1 MNTKGYLPHQTVKS
15 LVFWIL
21 SFCIAVATVA
31 EILEVWGVISDQVA
45 GHCLWTSWILGLGSV
60 AFLIVNYLFG
70 DLGGLLFGPASP
82 PPGLDPAFSDRLRK
96 AKVDSAQGELSSR
109 RDEPMR

>member
-1 MNTKGYLPHQTVKS
+1 MSTKGYLPHRTIKS

-21 SFCIAVATVA
+21 SFCIVVATVA
-31 EILEVWGVISDQVA
+31 EILEVWGVIDGEVA
-45 GHCLWTSWILGLGSV
+45 GHCLSTSLILGLGSV

-82 PPGLDPAFSDRLRK
+82 PPVLDPAFSERLK
-96 AKVDSAQGELSSR
+96 QAKVESTQAGRASHTDA
-109 RDEPMR
+109 